1 MDPQRLEQ
9 IKELVLR
16 LAITYGPKL
25 LVGIAFLIAGS
36 IVARWIGNL
45 FSNWLEKRQLEPP
58 VRLLMVR
65 LVRVLVLTLFVL
77 MALQNLDV
85 QLMPLLAGLGVA
97 GVGLGLALQGV
108 LQNLVAGLTIIFTKP
123 FRVGEY
129 VELLGVEGEVIM
141 VELFSTTLRHA
152 DQSRVV
158 IPNRKIVGEILH
170 NYGRIR
176 QLDLV
181 VGVGYETDLN
191 VALRVAREVVEANLR
206 VLKEMPP
213 VVGVMKLADSSVD
226 IAIKPWVKVSDFG
239 PAGAELY
246 QSIVDRFRAANI
258 SIPSPQ
264 CDVRLVNPA
273 A

>member
-25 LVGIAFLIAGS
+25 LVGIVFLIAGS
-36 IVARWIGNL
+36 MVARWIGKL

-58 VRLLMVR
+58 VRLLLVR
-65 LVRVLVLTLFVL
+65 LARALVLALFVL

-97 GVGLGLALQGV
+97 GVGIGLALQGV

-129 VELLGVEGEVIM
+129 VELLGVEGEVVM

-170 NYGRIR
+170 NYGQVR
-176 QLDLV
+176 QLDLS
-181 VGVGYETDLN
+181 VGVSYDTDLN
-191 VALRVAREVVEANLR
+191 VAIRIAREVLASNPR

-213 VVGVMKLADSSVD
+213 VVGVTKLADSSVD
-226 IAIKPWVKVSDFG
+226 IAIKPWVKVPDFG

-246 QSIVDRFRAANI
+246 QALVSRFRAANI
-258 SIPSPQ
+258 SMPFPQ
-264 CDVRLVNPA
+264 CEVRLLQGVA
-273 A
+273 